1 MLQREKVGQ
10 RIALYRKKKNMTQKQ
25 LANLLHVSYQ
35 AVSKWESGGSLP
47 SVDMLYDISVV
58 LEVTVDALLSGMTK
72 KEIDYRDTGLD
83 TSQLYFCKE
92 QLQELVTTHDDLLYA
107 HYRDPVFF
115 QIDTSAMK
123 DPVYVM
129 ATNVPGSKEKLA
141 KERGYDKEIC
151 FDVTARA
158 INNLVRFGVT
168 PIVLQAHMVCGNR
181 NLDSLMSM
189 GEGFKT
195 ACETNHIHF
204 AGLEISAQPVN
215 YLPNEYELSVSIV
228 GAADR
233 CQILTGEQIQ
243 EGDIAIGITTDGID
257 STSFPFIK
265 VMLERNP
272 YLAYRTI
279 DKQQSFI
286 DGIMKPNA
294 AYAHDI
300 AALQKCGILH
310 GTFRISNYLLNWDIY
325 NAIPE
330 NLGLCLH
337 MSQIRVPPLFQF
349 IGDSGLISR
358 KTIPYR
364 FAFGIGMI
372 VIVPKAHA
380 EQALSIIQSYHDCY
394 IIGKIERKTNHSN
407 PKVWAK
413 GEIQW

>member
-10 RIALYRKKKNMTQKQ
+10 KIALYRKKKNMTQKQ

-35 AVSKWESGGSLP
+35 AVSKWESGSSLP
-47 SVDMLYDISVV
+47 SVDMLYDISIV
-58 LEVTVDALLSGMTK
+58 LETTVDSLLSDMTN

-92 QLQELVTTHDDLLYA
+92 QLQKLVTNHDDLLHA
-107 HYRDPVFF
+107 RYRDPVFF

-123 DPVYVM
+123 NPVYVM
-129 ATNVPGSKEKLA
+129 ATHVPGSKEKLA

-181 NLDSLMSM
+181 NLDSLMGM
-189 GEGFKT
+189 GESFKT
-195 ACETNHIHF
+195 ACETNQIHF

-233 CQILTGEQIQ
+233 SQILTGEQIR
-243 EGDIAIGITTDGID
+243 EGDIAIGIKTDGID
-257 STSFPFIK
+257 STCFPFIS
-265 VMLERNP
+265 VMLDRNP

-279 DKQQSFI
+279 DKHQSFI
-286 DGIMKPNA
+286 DAIMKPNT

-310 GTFRISNYLLNWDIY
+310 GAFRISNHLLNWDIY
-325 NAIPE
+325 NTIPE
-330 NLGLCLH
+330 NLVLCLH
-337 MSQIRVPPLFQF
+337 MSQIPVLPLFHF
-349 IGDSGLISR
+349 IGNCGLISR
-358 KTIPYR
+358 KMIPHR
-364 FAFGIGMI
+364 FALGIGMI
-372 VIVPKAHA
+372 VVVPKAHA
-380 EQALSIIQSYHDCY
+380 KQALSIIQSYHDCY
-394 IIGKIERKTNHSN
+394 IIGKIEKNTNHSN

-413 GEIQW
+413 GELQW